1 MNGDLVRSLL
11 RGVYLMWIDPHT
23 ETPVIPFNTPENFQS
38 WQWYKDAVLGAA
50 VAHAKATRQMAAPQL
65 VGDTILSPR
74 WGKIGSFYRE
84 SRGGGSTLTFG
95 FHSTRQFE
103 LPTNL
108 PSKVVI
114 TQDCV
119 TLDFDESGYG
129 QTTVYPDGRVEFAAS
144 TVKIWVMTG
153 QVFMRRMANGFEW
166 EGKEQGILP
175 EIPVGFRTFDRKSS
189 VGNYEDYLEKAG
201 IPYFENDE
209 DVYVLI

>member
-1 MNGDLVRSLL
+1 
-11 RGVYLMWIDPHT
+11 MWIDPHT
-23 ETPVIPFNTPENFQS
+23 ETPVIPFDSPENFQL
-38 WQWYKDAVLGAA
+38 WHWYKEAVLAAA
-50 VAHAKATRQMAAPQL
+50 VAHAKATRQMAIPQL

-84 SRGGGSTLTFG
+84 SRGGGSALTFG

-108 PSKVVI
+108 PSKVVV
-114 TQDCV
+114 TQDRV
-119 TLDFDESGYG
+119 ILDFDESGYG

-144 TVKIWVMTG
+144 VVKIWAMTG
-153 QVFMRRMANGFEW
+153 QVFMRRMATGFDW
-166 EGKEQGILP
+166 EGKDQGILP
-175 EIPVGFRTFDRKSS
+175 EIPVGFRTFDRKIS